1 MTDTEQGRVLR
12 HAERFLPDGTNI
24 AVGTTAPGLLPLAEM
39 DMIHTLRAERDLRHQ
54 ESVRYRQLGVVVLG
68 RRLRARADMKNHAR
82 ALTAHPFEG
91 SHLVPEMFATAEII
105 AVARPPLLGV
115 IGLNPLSQTLGGVDR
130 PPQLG
135 QHILPTMLPAGG
147 RLQHRVA
154 HRHHRC
160 ILVGPPSWLTI
171 APRL

>member
-24 AVGTTAPGLLPLAEM
+24 AVGTTVPGLLPLAEM
-39 DMIHTLRAERDLRHQ
+39 DMIHTPRAERDLRHQ
-54 ESVRYRQLGVVVLG
+54 ESVRYHLLGVVVLD
-68 RRLRARADMKNHAR
+68 RRLRARADMKKHAR
-82 ALTAHPFEG
+82 VLIAHPFAG
-91 SHLVPEMFATAEII
+91 SHLVPEMFAIAEII
-105 AVARPPLLGV
+105 AVARLPLLGV

-135 QHILPTMLPAGG
+135 QHTLQMMLRVGA
-147 RLQHRVA
+147 RLQHHVA

-160 ILVGPPSWLTI
+160 ILVGPLSWLTI
-171 APRL
+171 ALRL